1 MAAVTIDGT
10 GTVAT
15 QGSSAGALTI
25 KSTTLT
31 VSSSATVLVA
41 LLGLGGGSSTITSVT
56 WDTSTQT
63 MTQLATINST
73 VGTASMS
80 IYGLLSP
87 HIGNLILNATWTGA
101 KSSDL
106 IGLSFFNS
114 ATDTIANCF
123 PNTTTKSSNGANASI
138 TVTSKTSDIAVSGFC
153 QSAVNFVSINQTQI
167 WLDNSHNASAGA
179 RSSGA
184 ATVTF
189 TCSDGGASTP
199 YAAAA
204 VDISG
209 PLTTTSED
217 QYHQPWSSVG
227 RKIYMIATRPA
238 DREIGI
244 RTG

>member
-1 MAAVTIDGT
+1 MAVTVDAT

-15 QGSSAGALTI
+15 LGSSGPVTI

-31 VSSSATVLVA
+31 THTSATVLVA
-41 LLGLGGGSSTITSVT
+41 LLGLAGGSSTITSVT

-73 VGTASMS
+73 SGGNSMS
-80 IYGLLSP
+80 IYGLLNP
-87 HIGNLILNATWTGA
+87 HIGNLVLNATWTGT

-106 IGLSFFNS
+106 IGISFFGS

-123 PNTTTKSSNGANASI
+123 PNTATKSSNAANASI
-138 TVTSKTSDIAVSGFC
+138 TVTSKTSDIALAGFC
-153 QSAVNFVSINQTQI
+153 QGSFNFVSITNTQI
-167 WLDNSHNASAGA
+167 WLDNSHNASVGA
-179 RSSGA
+179 RSTGA

-189 TCSDGGASTP
+189 TCSDGGNSTP

-204 VDISG
+204 VDISM
-209 PLTTTSED
+209 PAATATSED

-227 RKIYMIATRPA
+227 QKKYMIGTREA
-238 DREIGI
+238 GDSI
-244 RTG
+244 RLGTG

>member
-1 MAAVTIDGT
+1 MTVTVDGT

-15 QGSSAGALTI
+15 QGSSAGSTTI

-41 LLGLGGGSSTITSVT
+41 IFGLAAGSSIITSVT

-73 VGTASMS
+73 DSAHSTS
-80 IYGLLSP
+80 IYGLLAP
-87 HIGNLILNATWTGA
+87 HAGNLILNATWTAA
-101 KSSDL
+101 KASNL
-106 IGLSFFNS
+106 IGVSFFNT
-114 ATDTIANCF
+114 ATDTLANCF
-123 PNTTTKSSNGANASI
+123 PNTATKSSNAANYSV
-138 TVTSKTSDIAVSGFC
+138 TVTSKTSDIAVAGFC
-153 QSAVNFVSINQTQI
+153 SGTTNIVSITGTQL

-189 TCSDGGASTP
+189 TCSDGGVSNP

-204 VDISG
+204 VDIAG
-209 PLTTTSED
+209 PTVTATSED

-227 RKIYMIATRPA
+227 QKKYMIGTREA
-238 DREIGI
+238 GDSI
-244 RTG
+244 RLGTG

>member
-1 MAAVTIDGT
+1 MAVTVDAT

-15 QGSSAGALTI
+15 QGSSAGAITI

-31 VSSSATVLVA
+31 THTSATVLVA

-56 WDTSTQT
+56 WDTSAQT

-80 IYGLLSP
+80 IYGLLNP
-87 HIGNLILNATWTGA
+87 NIGNLVLNATWTGA

-106 IGLSFFNS
+106 IGISFFGS

-153 QSAVNFVSINQTQI
+153 QSAVNFVSITNTQI
-167 WLDNSHNASAGA
+167 WLDNSHNASVGA

-227 RKIYMIATRPA
+227 KKTYIIGTREA
-238 DREIGI
+238 GGSIGLG
-244 RTG
+244 TG